1 MHVCLCAA
9 LRHQTLESN
18 LTSSIH
24 PLSLSTDEVLASNLT
39 YSTPRGGVSSYTVE
53 LRWAVP
59 KGLLTD
65 KLEGYRLSRWLMNT
79 TNIETT
85 TVNRDNVS
93 CAWNVT
99 AIGSET
105 YCHKW
110 EGFSPGSQY
119 TVSLEIVYN
128 YGILSTG
135 GPTNVTITIPTL
147 PLFQG

>member
-1 MHVCLCAA
+1 M
-9 LRHQTLESN
+9 
-18 LTSSIH
+18 
-24 PLSLSTDEVLASNLT
+24 
-39 YSTPRGGVSSYTVE
+39 GVSLYTVE
-53 LRWAVP
+53 LRWVVP
-59 KGLLTD
+59 IECLTD
-65 KLEGYRLSRWLMNT
+65 KLEGYRLSRWPANT
-79 TNIETT
+79 SNIETT

-93 CAWNVT
+93 CTWNVT

-105 YCHKW
+105 YCHEW

-147 PLFQG
+147 PLSQG

>member
-1 MHVCLCAA
+1 M
-9 LRHQTLESN
+9 
-18 LTSSIH
+18 TSSIH
-24 PLSLSTDEVLASNLT
+24 PLSLSTDEVLVSNIT
-39 YSTPRGGVSSYTVE
+39 YSTPRVGVSSCTVE
-53 LRWAVP
+53 LKWVVP
-59 KGLLTD
+59 EECLTD
-65 KLEGYRLSRWLMNT
+65 KLEGYRLSRWP
-79 TNIETT
+79 TNIANVETT

-105 YCHKW
+105 YCHEW

-128 YGILSTG
+128 YSILSFG

-147 PLFQG
+147 PPSQG

>member
-1 MHVCLCAA
+1 MYNIVFTDVTAF
-9 LRHQTLESN
+9 
-18 LTSSIH
+18 
-24 PLSLSTDEVLASNLT
+24 LSHNRTFLSTDEVVASNVR
-39 YSTPRGGVSSYTVE
+39 YSTPRVGVSSYTVE

-65 KLEGYRLSRWLMNT
+65 KLEGYRLSRWPTNT

-105 YCHKW
+105 YCHEW
-110 EGFSPGSQY
+110 EGFSPRSQY

-135 GPTNVTITIPTL
+135 GPTIVTITIPTL
-147 PLFQG
+147 PPSQG

>member
-24 PLSLSTDEVLASNLT
+24 PFSLSTDEVLASNLT
-39 YSTPRGGVSSYTVE
+39 YSTPRVGVSSYTVE
-53 LRWAVP
+53 LRWEVP
-59 KGLLTD
+59 EGLLTD
-65 KLEGYRLSRWLMNT
+65 KLEGYRLSRWPMHT
-79 TNIETT
+79 TNMETT
-85 TVNRDNVS
+85 IVNRDNVS

-105 YCHKW
+105 YCHEW